1 MSKGKDGDDIVALV
15 VGAIILGVAMKVV
28 YKKNEEEA
36 DAERKRLERIAN
48 EDARERQIR
57 LREEQLRLAE
67 EAADEGRDVCMN
79 CLTVEPTRCYCGN
92 CCHCCGGTS
101 SGCSSCD

>member
-15 VGAIILGVAMKVV
+15 VGAIGCLIVSSVINRRVA
-28 YKKNEEEA
+28 EEA
-36 DAERKRLERIAN
+36 EAERKRLERIAN

-67 EAADEGRDVCMN
+67 EAANEGRDVCMN
-79 CLTVEPTRCYCGN
+79 CLTIEPSRCYCGN
-92 CCHCCGGTS
+92 CNNCCGGTS
-101 SGCSSCD
+101 SGGSSCD